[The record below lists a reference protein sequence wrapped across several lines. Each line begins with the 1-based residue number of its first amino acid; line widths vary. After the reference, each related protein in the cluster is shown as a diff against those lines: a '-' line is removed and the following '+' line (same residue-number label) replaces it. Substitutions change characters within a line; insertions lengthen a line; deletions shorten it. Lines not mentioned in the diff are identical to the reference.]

1 MAKVSEMQ
9 KGKIIFLK
17 KPFGKYL
24 SGWCVIKAV
33 DLRDKT
39 ATIWYVG
46 QDYIEKYSTVP
57 FYLFRAATNEEA
69 LVYVTRIFHFDP
81 LTAVVVAH
89 DNDLTESLAQSLT
102 QVGLT
107 RAKAEDMPSFQ
118 SVTRV
123 LQDTM
128 LFQTFLEIVE
138 QMSTREGKH
147 EEE

>member
-1 MAKVSEMQ
+1 MAKVHEMQ
-9 KGKIIFLK
+9 KGRIVFLK

-24 SGWCVIKAV
+24 SGWCVVKAV

-39 ATIWYVG
+39 VTIWFVG

-57 FYLFRAATNEEA
+57 FRLFRAATTEET
-69 LVYVTRIFHFDP
+69 LVYLTRVFSFDP

-89 DNDLTESLAQSLT
+89 DNQLTELLAQSLT

-107 RAKAEDMPSFQ
+107 KAKAEDMPGFQ

-123 LQDTM
+123 LQDTT
-128 LFQTFLEIVE
+128 LFQSFLEMVE
-138 QMSTREGKH
+138 QMSRREDTH